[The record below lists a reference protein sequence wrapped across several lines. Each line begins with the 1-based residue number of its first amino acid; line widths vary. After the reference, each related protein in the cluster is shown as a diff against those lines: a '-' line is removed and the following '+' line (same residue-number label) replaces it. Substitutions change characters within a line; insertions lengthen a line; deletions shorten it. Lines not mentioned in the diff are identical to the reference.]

1 MENRYLHISKKSDGK
16 IGVNS
21 SDGVFIS
28 HATLESK
35 EAFRAYCEVKAN
47 EWLKS
52 KIGYYNAVGM
62 VGMQKRKNNRKQMA

>member
-16 IGVNS
+16 IVVNS

-52 KIGYYNAVGM
+52 KIGYYSRWNGWNT
-62 VGMQKRKNNRKQMA
+62 KKKKNNRKHMA